1 MLRGGWGRFYFHS
14 GQFTNGLD
22 ASAGV
27 ASLDI
32 TPSSIGAQHLFAKD
46 LSSLPVTITPASP
59 AGVDPRDDRQPYT
72 DSWSFTIAQRT
83 PWRSLLE
90 VAYVGNRSRDLAN
103 FGGAG
108 SNINIVPLGA
118 MLSAPNPA
126 TADPAFYR
134 PLNTP
139 DPNDPTKAL
148 GYGDLNLATN
158 NLYANYNALQVTWG
172 RHAGRYILQA
182 NYTLQKALGI
192 VATNANGLPNGS
204 ASINELDLR
213 SNYGVQPTDR
223 RHLFNV
229 AYSIDLGNPV
239 RGNSFLRGAVNGW
252 QLSGITSVQSG
263 ANLTLRGGY
272 NSSTNFGMDVSNLV
286 IPGSGIG
293 VNNKS
298 ILGTNAIQLNPIV
311 TCDPTSGLGGHQ
323 YINPNCFAPP
333 VNVGENGPTLL
344 PTVYGPHYFNSDL
357 ALFKNFQITESKKV
371 QFRVQAYNF
380 LNHPLWSFPDAT
392 NLTLKYVNDSSG
404 NIILDPNTSG
414 NFGKAT
420 SKQGARVLELAVK
433 FFF

>member
-1 MLRGGWGRFYFHS
+1 
-14 GQFTNGLD
+14 
-22 ASAGV
+22 
-27 ASLDI
+27 
-32 TPSSIGAQHLFAKD
+32 
-46 LSSLPVTITPASP
+46 
-59 AGVDPRDDRQPYT
+59 
-72 DSWSFTIAQRT
+72 
-83 PWRSLLE
+83 
-90 VAYVGNRSRDLAN
+90 
-103 FGGAG
+103 
-108 SNINIVPLGA
+108 
-118 MLSAPNPA
+118 
-126 TADPAFYR
+126 
-134 PLNTP
+134 
-139 DPNDPTKAL
+139 
-148 GYGDLNLATN
+148 
-158 NLYANYNALQVTWG
+158 
-172 RHAGRYILQA
+172 
-182 NYTLQKALGI
+182 
-192 VATNANGLPNGS
+192 
-204 ASINELDLR
+204 
-213 SNYGVQPTDR
+213 
-223 RHLFNV
+223 
-229 AYSIDLGNPV
+229 
-239 RGNSFLRGAVNGW
+239 
-252 QLSGITSVQSG
+252 
-263 ANLTLRGGY
+263 
-272 NSSTNFGMDVSNLV
+272 MDVSNLV